1 MGASLAVVAMEE
13 GREVIVEGLVMA
25 MVAGAG

>member
-13 GREVIVEGLVMA
+13 GREVIVKGLVTA
-25 MVAGAG
+25 EVAEAG